1 MRRDLIVTVAASVAM
16 VLLAMLVPL
25 GVLMR
30 SYALEDRISRAALEV
45 QATESVVSGQDRGTV
60 AVYLDRINDGGGI
73 TTTVLYP
80 DGTGIGPDPGED
92 DRVREARETGQAR
105 LDDIDGGAEFLVPV
119 SLGGRSA
126 GPEQTP
132 VVRVVVREP
141 GLESG
146 ILRAWLA
153 LFALGVV
160 LLVGALVLADRLG
173 RSFVQPI
180 RRLAAYAGRLGSAER
195 PAPLPPA
202 GPREVRELQTALERL
217 VGRIDAL
224 LAREREQV
232 SDLSHRLRTPM
243 TAMRLRVEGLSDPV
257 ERDRLSADLDDLGAI
272 VDHIVRQ
279 ARRAEHEGVVVWCDV
294 VEVAAER
301 VAFWQALAE
310 EQDRDL
316 RFVSDLDGAV
326 PVGVGRDD
334 LAAALDVV
342 LDNVFSHTPDAT
354 AAMVSLLPGPGDRI
368 LLRVDDA
375 GPGLPDDLAGRTRGA
390 SGAGSTGLG
399 LAIAASTARE
409 AGGDLTLSTSP
420 LGGLRV
426 ELSLRPW

>member
-1 MRRDLIVTVAASVAM
+1 MRRELIATVAASVAM

-30 SYALEDRISRAALEV
+30 SYALEDRLSRAALEV

-73 TTTVLYP
+73 ATTVLYP
-80 DGTGIGPDPGED
+80 DGTGVGPDPGED
-92 DRVREARETGQAR
+92 ARVREARETGQAR

-153 LFALGVV
+153 LLALGIV
-160 LLVGALVLADRLG
+160 LLLGALVLADRLG

-180 RRLAAYAGRLGSAER
+180 RRLAAYAGRLGSADR
-195 PAPLPPA
+195 PEPLPPA

-217 VGRIDAL
+217 VGRIDVL

-243 TAMRLRVEGLSDPV
+243 TAMRLRVESLADPT
-257 ERDRLSADLDDLGAI
+257 ERDRLSADLDDLDAT

-294 VEVAAER
+294 GEIAAER

-310 EQDRDL
+310 EQERDL
-316 RFVSDLDGAV
+316 RLVTDLDGPV

-342 LDNVFSHTPDAT
+342 LDNVFSHTPDGT
-354 AAMVSLLPGPGDRI
+354 AATVSLLREQDRV

-375 GPGLPDDLAGRTRGA
+375 GPGLPPDVAVTARGA

-409 AGGDLTLSTSP
+409 AGGALALTTSP